1 MLRKNETK
9 TKSSNRAISHDIPIS
24 VATDLLQR
32 PIFLK
37 VFQKIFIKKYI
48 NCKDFL

>member
-9 TKSSNRAISHDIPIS
+9 TKSTNRAISHDIPVS

-32 PIFLK
+32 FNKFSIFQ
-37 VFQKIFIKKYI
+37 FF
-48 NCKDFL
+48 